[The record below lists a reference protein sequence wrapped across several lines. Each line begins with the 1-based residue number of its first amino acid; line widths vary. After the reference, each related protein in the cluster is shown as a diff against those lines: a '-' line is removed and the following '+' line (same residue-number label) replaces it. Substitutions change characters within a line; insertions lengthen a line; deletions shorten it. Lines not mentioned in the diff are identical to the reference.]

1 MSNIAL
7 REITRENWRAAL
19 KLTVRPEQ
27 QRFIADHAPISG
39 RSDQVTR

>member
-19 KLTVRPEQ
+19 ELTVRPEQ

-39 RSDQVTR
+39 QGDKMTR